1 MNVDIIKAEMKRE
14 EDRSFVGRTV
24 FTLENHS
31 SPYEITFFSKRGTE
45 WDYSLSF
52 AGEPGSEEQFL
63 ETDALLEND
72 DDVYN
77 LLLDAALDTQEI
89 PEEVEEE

>member
-1 MNVDIIKAEMKRE
+1 MNVEIIKAEMKRE
-14 EDRSFVGRTV
+14 EDRSFIGRTV
-24 FTLENHS
+24 FKLENHN

-63 ETDALLEND
+63 ETDQLLEND
-72 DDVYN
+72 DEVYN
-77 LLLDAALDTQEI
+77 QLLDAALDTQEL
-89 PEEVEEE
+89 PEEEA

>member
-1 MNVDIIKAEMKRE
+1 MNLEIVSAEMSRK
-14 EDRSFVGRTV
+14 EDKSYVGRTI
-24 FTLENHS
+24 FTLENHKA
-31 SPYEITFFSKRGTE
+31 PYEITFFSTRGTE

-77 LLLDAALDTQEI
+77 QLLDAALDKQEI
-89 PEEVEEE
+89 VEE

>member
-1 MNVDIIKAEMKRE
+1 MNLEIVSAEMSRK
-14 EDRSFVGRTV
+14 EDKSYVGRTI
-24 FTLENHS
+24 FTLENHKA
-31 SPYEITFFSKRGTE
+31 PYEITFFSTRGTE

-77 LLLDAALDTQEI
+77 QLLDAALDKQEI
-89 PEEVEEE
+89 DEE